1 MTHHAPLKKQ
11 RGVALW
17 MLLVAVIMAGGF
29 AFYKTTNIQFNRT
42 GHDAKLMLA
51 LAKAK
56 EALIAYAV
64 TDNDR
69 PGSLP
74 CPDLATDNAGFS
86 NFPGDGKTD
95 MFTVNQCPTY
105 VGWLP
110 WVTLDLPELTDDT
123 GTRLWFV
130 LAPAL
135 RNHDSAQPINSDTLT
150 GLQVDGNNDIA
161 ALVIAPRAPLSGQNR
176 PSNNPADYLD
186 GENGNGNDHKYISGP
201 QSAAFNDIV
210 LTITRQELMAA
221 VEKRVANELKSLSLI
236 HISEPTRPY

>member
-74 CPDLATDNAGFS
+74 CPDLATDNAGIR
-86 NFPGDGKTD
+86 NYPGDGKTD
-95 MFTVNQCPTY
+95 MFTVNQYPT
-105 VGWLP
+105 
-110 WVTLDLPELTDDT
+110 
-123 GTRLWFV
+123 
-130 LAPAL
+130 
-135 RNHDSAQPINSDTLT
+135 
-150 GLQVDGNNDIA
+150 
-161 ALVIAPRAPLSGQNR
+161 
-176 PSNNPADYLD
+176 
-186 GENGNGNDHKYISGP
+186 
-201 QSAAFNDIV
+201 
-210 LTITRQELMAA
+210 
-221 VEKRVANELKSLSLI
+221 
-236 HISEPTRPY
+236 